1 MFQGLVMNYK
11 RHFVVSSG
19 NPKDFRSWYWENRL
33 KPKYIFLLIQQYH
46 TGCMIILYLTFWET
60 HRTFTISHSQQQWR
74 KIPISPHPHQPL
86 LFSVLFFIIAFFGS
100 QVKNLLEMQET
111 RVWSLG
117 WEDPLEKGMVTTPVF
132 LPGKFLAQ
140 RSLAG
145 YNTCNHKESDMT
157 ERLSTHIQ
165 PLQRSW
171 AFHFIC

>member
-100 QVKNLLEMQET
+100 QVKNLLPMQET
-111 RVWSLG
+111 QVQSLG
-117 WEDPLEKGMVTTPVF
+117 WEDLMEKGMTTHSSILAWKIPWTEK
-132 LPGKFLAQ
+132 PGGLQSMRSQ
-140 RSLAG
+140 RVRRDWAT
-145 YNTCNHKESDMT
+145 NTFT
-157 ERLSTHIQ
+157 FR
-165 PLQRSW
+165 W
-171 AFHFIC
+171 F